1 LEKLKST
8 TKSKTQ
14 KSKMINQNPK
24 TKNYKPIKK
33 LQNIQSQTIK
43 FVFLKRS
50 ENLFTI
56 YYVT

>member
-1 LEKLKST
+1 
-8 TKSKTQ
+8 
-14 KSKMINQNPK
+14 MINQNPK